1 MCVQGG
7 GVRHWWWR
15 AVDGHGDVLDMLLQE
30 HRGTEAATSRV
41 MRLLGNDDVLEVMHT
56 ERVWSRATVK

>member
-1 MCVQGG
+1 
-7 GVRHWWWR
+7 
-15 AVDGHGDVLDMLLQE
+15 MLLQE